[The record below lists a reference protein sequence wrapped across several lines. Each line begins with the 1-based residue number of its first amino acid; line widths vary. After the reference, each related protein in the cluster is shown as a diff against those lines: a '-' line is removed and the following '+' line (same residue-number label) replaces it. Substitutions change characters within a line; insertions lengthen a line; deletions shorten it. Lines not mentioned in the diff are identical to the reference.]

1 MRTYP
6 VNRPEEGAMNRIL
19 EECSPLEGLVLR
31 LAWQQGLTREEM
43 GALTWEQVSFEDERL
58 ELPDRSVPMEQEVK
72 AFLWRCRESRDEN
85 LPWVVTSDR
94 ARDRMQPESIS
105 RVARRALDRGGLKGV
120 RLMDLRHDWII
131 RKLQVMDWPSVARIS
146 GVEIP
151 ALQARFSTFVEE
163 KVPPEKRPGVVDE
176 FKLWKVMQAER
187 ETSAG
192 LALWLTWQLGLGAQ
206 EIVALTWELADVEA
220 GVIRL
225 PDREVVMTNAVRR
238 LLQETRS
245 RREPGADPHV
255 LLTEQSRKPL
265 DLPRLSRLTRAALI
279 RGGMERVRLV
289 DLKRDEAR
297 EEEDAALVVLVRE
310 RGVISRGD
318 AMEHLQ
324 LSRTAAYARLRR
336 LVEQE
341 KLVRVGGKYFLPGT
355 VIPPEEQ
362 TEAVLEYLEDWG
374 FAYRQDIT
382 ALLGVQPKQCTII
395 LKKLVVY

>member
-1 MRTYP
+1 
-6 VNRPEEGAMNRIL
+6 MNRIL

-72 AFLWRCRESRDEN
+72 AFLWRCRESRDES
-85 LPWVVTSDR
+85 LPWVVASDR

-176 FKLWKVMQAER
+176 FKLWKVMQAEG

-192 LALWLTWQLGLGAQ
+192 LALWLTWQLGLG
-206 EIVALTWELADVEA
+206 
-220 GVIRL
+220 G
-225 PDREVVMTNAVRR
+225 
-238 LLQETRS
+238 
-245 RREPGADPHV
+245 
-255 LLTEQSRKPL
+255 
-265 DLPRLSRLTRAALI
+265 
-279 RGGMERVRLV
+279 
-289 DLKRDEAR
+289 
-297 EEEDAALVVLVRE
+297 
-310 RGVISRGD
+310 
-318 AMEHLQ
+318 
-324 LSRTAAYARLRR
+324 
-336 LVEQE
+336 
-341 KLVRVGGKYFLPGT
+341 
-355 VIPPEEQ
+355 
-362 TEAVLEYLEDWG
+362 
-374 FAYRQDIT
+374 
-382 ALLGVQPKQCTII
+382 LGVPWTRQR
-395 LKKLVVY
+395 